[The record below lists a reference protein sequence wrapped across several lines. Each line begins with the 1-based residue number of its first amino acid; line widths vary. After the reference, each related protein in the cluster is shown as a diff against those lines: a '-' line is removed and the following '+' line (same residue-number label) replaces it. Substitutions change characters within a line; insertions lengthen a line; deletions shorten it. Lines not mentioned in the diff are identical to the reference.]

1 MHQTGRRPYPHT
13 HSAHTAQRAGQPSE
27 NEWRHLNSKRMND
40 TARKTL
46 FGLIFLVVIAI
57 VMPIYRYVSST
68 WKNSGAQRTIG
79 KLEYYER
86 CLPSFCYHYCYVVN
100 GYKYFGTIKG
110 SYDIPNCEEGDR
122 CDSLYF
128 VVYFSAGNPSQSEI
142 DLKDPAPATADV
154 PR

>member
-1 MHQTGRRPYPHT
+1 MFERGHYEQMVRTRDTR
-13 HSAHTAQRAGQPSE
+13 ATAGGENGEPQR
-27 NEWRHLNSKRMND
+27 HHNSKRMND

-46 FGLIFLVVIAI
+46 LGLIFLVVIAI

-86 CLPSFCYHYCYVVN
+86 CLPSFCYHYFYVVD

-110 SYDIPNCEEGDR
+110 SYDIPNCQEGNR

-128 VVYFSAGNPSQSEI
+128 VVYFSAENPSQSEI
-142 DLKDPAPATADV
+142 DLKDPAPASADV
-154 PR
+154 PH